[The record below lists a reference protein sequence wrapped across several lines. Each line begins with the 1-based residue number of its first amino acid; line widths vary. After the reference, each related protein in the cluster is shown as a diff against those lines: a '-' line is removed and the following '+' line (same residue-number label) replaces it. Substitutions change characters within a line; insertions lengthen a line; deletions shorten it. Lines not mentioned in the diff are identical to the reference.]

1 MKFDYAC
8 SHQPMMVR
16 ARSMRFLGIIIIL
29 LSVLW
34 LGCVLSADEP
44 PVQNAPQST
53 PAESNLL
60 ATEHRDNQRTQDEP
74 SVISQP
80 ELDFFEQHI
89 RPLLIEHCYECHG
102 EQEQSGGMR
111 LDSRVAWQAGGDSG
125 ATLSI
130 GKPDESRLV
139 EAVRYENLDLQ
150 MPPSGKLTAEQ
161 IRALEQWVAMGA
173 PDPRDG
179 PTPMDKTDV
188 AHATDGAETARHEPL
203 KGMSIEDG
211 REFWSFKPLSNP
223 AVPTPRDFARINTVV
238 DAFVFARLEAAG
250 IEPAPSADKRT
261 LIRRVT
267 FDLIGL
273 PPTPSEVQDFLADN
287 STDAFQ
293 KVCERLLASPQY
305 GERWGRHWLDVARYA
320 DSNGLDENIAFG
332 NAWRYRDY
340 VIRAFND
347 DKPFDRFLI
356 EQLAGDLVDEPTV
369 ESLTATGFL
378 VLGAKVLAEPDV
390 EKLMMDTID
399 EQVDATGKAFLG
411 LTFGCARCHD
421 HKFDPVL
428 QSDYYSLAAIF
439 KSTRT
444 FDGKNT
450 GAIKYWNETQLG
462 TASELEALK
471 PIEAEIAAK
480 KGAAGAFKAQAMSK
494 IATAAL
500 AAAPKYFAI
509 ASSLPPRPTLP
520 DVEPLAKQH
529 GLHAR
534 MLHNARGQLELRR
547 DDPVIAQW
555 HELIEQQQTPEA
567 IEQHFADMLLL
578 AQQPATSE
586 QSPTIDAERPP
597 APQKNKSETADAASR
612 ELGVHLQ
619 KLLPE
624 LLTVPVQPEFA
635 FDEETLQAYY
645 VLMEEARV
653 VESGAPDAPA
663 VMGVSDGQVRT
674 TLPIHIRGSHRNL
687 GELVPRGFPVAL
699 RTSTVG
705 PVFPR
710 RESGRME
717 LARWMASSQHPLTAR
732 VYVNRIWRWHFGRG
746 LVASTENF
754 GVLGDAPSHPE
765 LLDWLARNFIESGW
779 STKDLHRLL
788 LASSIYQMASTNPQS
803 EQAEQLDPENRWL
816 WKFRRQRL
824 EAEQLRDSLLAVSG
838 RLDFTAGGK
847 TVPLRNRQFVFNHTS
862 EDFTTYE
869 SLRRAVY
876 LPIIRNNVYTFL
888 EQFDFPDPTMP
899 TGSRQQTV
907 VAPQALLM
915 LNDELVM
922 DSADALAGR
931 ALRDYS
937 QTNERIEW
945 VYRLALGRQPEAT
958 ELSRA
963 AVFIGRLSARFAT
976 PGIEHNSEQT
986 GLKTAEQKA
995 WSLFCQSLLASNEFI
1010 EID

>member
-1 MKFDYAC
+1 MD
-8 SHQPMMVR
+8 
-16 ARSMRFLGIIIIL
+16 
-29 LSVLW
+29 
-34 LGCVLSADEP
+34 
-44 PVQNAPQST
+44 
-53 PAESNLL
+53 NLL
-60 ATEHRDNQRTQDEP
+60 VGDEP
-74 SVISQP
+74 SQDRPSTIPQH
-80 ELDFFEQHI
+80 ELAFFEQFI

-102 EQEQSGGMR
+102 DQDQSGGLR
-111 LDSRVAWQAGGDSG
+111 LDSRTAWQAGGDSG
-125 ATLSI
+125 ALLTA
-130 GKPDESRLV
+130 GKPNESRLV

-150 MPPSGKLTAEQ
+150 MPPSGKLSAEQ
-161 IRALEQWVAMGA
+161 IAAIEQWVTLGA

-179 PTPMDKTDV
+179 PAQTDSTDA
-188 AHATDGAETARHEPL
+188 AHESDGEGAAQHKPL
-203 KGMSIEDG
+203 KGMSVEDG
-211 REFWSFKPLSNP
+211 RKFWSFKPLSNP
-223 AVPTPRDFARINTVV
+223 AVPSPRDRAWVNTAV
-238 DAFVFARLEAAG
+238 DAFVLSQLEAAG
-250 IEPAPSADKRT
+250 IAPAPPADKRD

-267 FDLIGL
+267 FNLIGL
-273 PPTPSEVQDFLADN
+273 PPTPNEVQDFLADD
-287 STDAFQ
+287 SDDAFQ
-293 KVCERLLASPQY
+293 QVCERLLASPEY

-320 DSNGLDENIAFG
+320 DSNGLDENIALG

-340 VIRAFND
+340 VIHAFND

-399 EQVDATGKAFLG
+399 EQIDATSKAFLG

-444 FDGKNT
+444 FDGNNM
-450 GAIKYWNETQLG
+450 GAIKFWNEYQLG
-462 TASELEALK
+462 SASELEALK

-480 KGAAGAFKAQAMSK
+480 KSAANSFKAQAMK
-494 IATAAL
+494 QIADAAI
-500 AAAPKYFAI
+500 AAAPKYFGI
-509 ASSLPPRPTLP
+509 ASLLPPRPTLP
-520 DVEPLAKQH
+520 EVEPLATQH

-534 MLHNARGQLELRR
+534 MLHHARVQLELRR
-547 DDPVIAQW
+547 DDPAVAQW
-555 HELIEQQQTPEA
+555 QQLLEQQQSPET
-567 IEQHFADMLLL
+567 IEQHFAELLLL
-578 AQQPATSE
+578 AQQPEAQQPETQQPASASGP
-586 QSPTIDAERPP
+586 SPSSNAEP
-597 APQKNKSETADAASR
+597 APDVDTERAPAPRKNKLISADTASR
-612 ELGVHLQ
+612 EIAAHLQ

-635 FDEETLQAYY
+635 FDEETLIAYY
-645 VLMEEARV
+645 ALMEEARV
-653 VESGAPDAPA
+653 VESGAPDPPA
-663 VMGVSDGQVRT
+663 VMGVCDGQVRT

-687 GELVPRGFPVAL
+687 GEPVPRGFPVAL
-699 RTSTVG
+699 RTSTVE

-710 RESGRME
+710 RQSGRME

-765 LLDWLARNFIESGW
+765 LLDWLARYFIESGW

-788 LASSIYQMASTNPQS
+788 LASSVYQMASTNPQA
-803 EQAEQLDPENRWL
+803 EKAEQLDPENRWL

-824 EAEQLRDSLLAVSG
+824 EAEQLRDAMLAVSD

-862 EDFTTYE
+862 QDYTTYE

-876 LPIIRNNVYTFL
+876 LPIIRNNIYTLF

-922 DSADALAGR
+922 DSADALAAR
-931 ALRDYS
+931 VRRDYS
-937 QTNERIEW
+937 QTNERIES
-945 VYRLALGRQPEAT
+945 VYRLALCREPEAA

-963 AVFIGRLSARFAT
+963 AMFVQRLSARFAA
-976 PGIEHNSEQT
+976 PDSGQAVLDS
-986 GLKTAEQKA
+986 ADQKA
-995 WSLFCQSLLASNEFI
+995 WSLFCQTLLASNEFI

>member
-1 MKFDYAC
+1 MNSSYAH
-8 SHQPMMVR
+8 SHQSIVR
-16 ARSMRFLGIIIIL
+16 ILRSVPYLAFAGIL
-29 LSVLW
+29 LFVPALDSL
-34 LGCVLSADEP
+34 LSAGEP
-44 PVQNAPQST
+44 DKIP
-53 PAESNLL
+53 
-60 ATEHRDNQRTQDEP
+60 
-74 SVISQP
+74 QP

-102 EQEQSGGMR
+102 DQDQSGGLR
-111 LDSRVAWQAGGDSG
+111 LDSRTAWQAGGDSG
-125 ATLSI
+125 ALLTA
-130 GKPDESRLV
+130 GKPNESRLV
-139 EAVRYENLDLQ
+139 EAVRYENLNLQ
-150 MPPSGKLTAEQ
+150 MPPSGKLSAGQ
-161 IRALEQWVAMGA
+161 IAAIEQWVTLGA

-179 PTPMDKTDV
+179 PAQADNTDAARESDV
-188 AHATDGAETARHEPL
+188 EGTAQHKPL
-203 KGMSIEDG
+203 KGMSIEEG

-223 AVPTPRDFARINTVV
+223 AVPTPRDLARVNTAV
-238 DAFVFARLEAAG
+238 DAFVLTQLEAAG
-250 IEPAPSADKRT
+250 IAPAPPADKRT

-267 FDLIGL
+267 YNLIGL
-273 PPTPSEVQDFLADN
+273 PPTPSEVQEFLADD
-287 STDAFQ
+287 SDDAFQ
-293 KVCERLLASPQY
+293 QVCERLLASPEY

-320 DSNGLDENIAFG
+320 DSNGLDENIALG

-340 VIRAFND
+340 VIHAFND

-399 EQVDATGKAFLG
+399 EQIDATGKAFLG

-428 QSDYYSLAAIF
+428 QSDYYALAAIF
-439 KSTRT
+439 KSTHT
-444 FDGKNT
+444 FDGNNM
-450 GAIKYWNETQLG
+450 GAIKFWNEYQLG
-462 TASELEALK
+462 SAEELEALK
-471 PIEAEIAAK
+471 PIEAQIAAK
-480 KGAAGAFKAQAMSK
+480 KNAANSFKAQAMSQ
-494 IATAAL
+494 IAAAAI
-500 AAAPKYFAI
+500 AAAPKYFGI
-509 ASSLPPRPTLP
+509 ASLLPPRPTLP
-520 DVEPLAKQH
+520 EVEPLATRH

-534 MLHNARGQLELRR
+534 ILHHARVQLELRR
-547 DDPVIAQW
+547 DDPAIAQW
-555 HELIEQQQTPEA
+555 HKLLEQQQSAET
-567 IEQHFADMLLL
+567 IEQHFAELLL
-578 AQQPATSE
+578 IAQQPEAKQPEANHAASTSE
-586 QSPTIDAERPP
+586 PSPNSDAEQAPTAVTERAP
-597 APQKNKSETADAASR
+597 APRKNKLISVDAARR
-612 ELGVHLQ
+612 EIAVHLQ

-635 FDEETLQAYY
+635 FDEETLKAYY
-645 VLMEEARV
+645 ALMEEARV
-653 VESGAPDAPA
+653 VESGAPDPPA

-674 TLPIHIRGSHRNL
+674 SLPIHIRGSHRNL
-687 GELVPRGFPVAL
+687 GEPVPRGFPVAL
-699 RTSTVG
+699 RTSTVE
-705 PVFPR
+705 PIFPR
-710 RESGRME
+710 RQSGRME
-717 LARWMASSQHPLTAR
+717 LARWMANSQHPLTAR

-765 LLDWLARNFIESGW
+765 LLDWLARYFIESGW
-779 STKDLHRLL
+779 STKELHRLL
-788 LASSIYQMASTNPQS
+788 LASSVYQMASTNPQS
-803 EQAEQLDPENRWL
+803 ETAEQLDPENRWL

-824 EAEQLRDSLLAVSG
+824 EAEQLRDAMLAVSG

-862 EDFTTYE
+862 QDYTTYE

-876 LPIIRNNVYTFL
+876 LPIIRNNIYTLF

-922 DSADALAGR
+922 DSADALAAR
-931 ALRDYS
+931 IRRDYS

-945 VYRLALGRQPEAT
+945 VYRLALGRAAESA

-963 AVFIGRLSARFAT
+963 ATFIGRLNTRFAA
-976 PGIEHNSEQT
+976 PGSGQAVLE
-986 GLKTAEQKA
+986 AADQKA
-995 WSLFCQSLLASNEFI
+995 WSLFCQTLLASNEFI